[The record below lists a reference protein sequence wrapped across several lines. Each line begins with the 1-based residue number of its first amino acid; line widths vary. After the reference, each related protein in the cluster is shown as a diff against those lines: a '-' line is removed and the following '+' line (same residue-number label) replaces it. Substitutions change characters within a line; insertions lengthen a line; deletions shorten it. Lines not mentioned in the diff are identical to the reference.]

1 MDGMLRR
8 ILAHTDMLAAVGVVV
23 IICMLVIPLPP
34 ILLDMLITL
43 NISVALA
50 IVVATMYL
58 KSALEFSSFPSL
70 LLLMTMFRLAINVSV
85 TRQVLLHANAGSV
98 VRDFGQFVVGGNV
111 VIGLVIFVILV
122 VIQFV
127 VVTNGAGRVAEV
139 AARFTLDA
147 MPGKQMAIDADLNAG
162 LITDEQARERRK
174 LIAREADF
182 HGSMDG
188 ASKFVKG
195 DAMAAVIMVVINL
208 LGGIIV
214 GVVQHHIPFSKATQ
228 TYSLLTVGDGL
239 TEQIPALLIS
249 VAMGI
254 IVTRSGSDERDLGA
268 EITSQILGQ
277 RKAPLVAGGAI
288 MTFAMVPGLPKIPFL
303 LIGGMFFA
311 IGWVL
316 RKEGIEAFQPVAA
329 LATALPAAGAVKEL
343 EPKVAAHDEV
353 LKGLPIDPLELGI
366 GFGLVPMVDRGSG
379 GTLVRRISLIRRQIA
394 GELGM
399 VIPSVRI
406 HDEIDLDSHEYV
418 VKVRGAVVT
427 RGRVVAG
434 HKLAMNPGDAFGTL
448 SGIPTTE
455 PAFGLPAV
463 WIADAQQSEAEAF
476 GYTVVDGESVIITH
490 LTETIRRHAAELLT
504 RQDVRAL
511 LDQLKE
517 SNEAVVTEVVPDVLS
532 LGELQ
537 RVLQRLL
544 AEGVSIRD
552 LGTITEAVGDKARIT
567 RDPGL
572 LAEYARHA
580 LGRAIIAPLL
590 DGNTLHALTLDPAVE
605 QEIAAGISQTAEGE
619 ILALDPASAQALVRA
634 IRGQSEE
641 AAGRGIAKPVLL
653 CSARVRRHL
662 RRMLESTVS
671 QLPVCSYNEISPGIT
686 VDTVGVIRT

>member
-1 MDGMLRR
+1 
-8 ILAHTDMLAAVGVVV
+8 
-23 IICMLVIPLPP
+23 
-34 ILLDMLITL
+34 
-43 NISVALA
+43 
-50 IVVATMYL
+50 
-58 KSALEFSSFPSL
+58 
-70 LLLMTMFRLAINVSV
+70 
-85 TRQVLLHANAGSV
+85 
-98 VRDFGQFVVGGNV
+98 
-111 VIGLVIFVILV
+111 
-122 VIQFV
+122 
-127 VVTNGAGRVAEV
+127 
-139 AARFTLDA
+139 
-147 MPGKQMAIDADLNAG
+147 
-162 LITDEQARERRK
+162 
-174 LIAREADF
+174 
-182 HGSMDG
+182 
-188 ASKFVKG
+188 
-195 DAMAAVIMVVINL
+195 
-208 LGGIIV
+208 
-214 GVVQHHIPFSKATQ
+214 
-228 TYSLLTVGDGL
+228 
-239 TEQIPALLIS
+239 
-249 VAMGI
+249 
-254 IVTRSGSDERDLGA
+254 
-268 EITSQILGQ
+268 
-277 RKAPLVAGGAI
+277 
-288 MTFAMVPGLPKIPFL
+288 
-303 LIGGMFFA
+303 
-311 IGWVL
+311 
-316 RKEGIEAFQPVAA
+316 
-329 LATALPAAGAVKEL
+329 
-343 EPKVAAHDEV
+343 V

-394 GELGM
+394 SELGM

-406 HDEIDLDSHEYV
+406 HDEIDLDSHDYV

-427 RGRVVAG
+427 RGRIVAG

-490 LTETIRRHAAELLT
+490 LTETIRRHAADLLT

-544 AEGVSIRD
+544 TEGVSIRD

-567 RDPGL
+567 RDPSL

-590 DGNTLHALTLDPAVE
+590 DGETLHALTLDPAVE

-619 ILALDPASAQALVRA
+619 VLALEPSRAQALVKA
-634 IRGQSEE
+634 IRAANDD
-641 AAGRGIAKPVLL
+641 AAGRGIAKPALL

-662 RRMLESTVS
+662 RRMLESNVP
-671 QLPVCSYNEISPGIT
+671 QLPICSYNEISPGIT